1 VLAAADALQAAPLSA
16 AARSLAQRGR
26 LDVAVPGVGHPG
38 TDHDNP
44 SDPLAHVGLTPREV
58 EVLQLV
64 VRGHTNRQIAEDL
77 YISDK
82 TASVHVTNVLRKL
95 EVDSRFAAADLARRV
110 GWKAPSPSS

>member
-1 VLAAADALQAAPLSA
+1 M
-16 AARSLAQRGR
+16 
-26 LDVAVPGVGHPG
+26 DVDGVGDTGP
-38 TDHDNP
+38 DDDDR

-58 EVLQLV
+58 DVLQLV

-95 EVDSRFAAADLARRV
+95 GVDSRFAAADLARRV
-110 GWKAPSPSS
+110 GWEAPSQGG